1 MSNPWFRLYSEF
13 ASDHKMQMMSEAYQR
28 RYVMLL
34 CLRCSNGDVTL
45 QDEEVAFQLRISS
58 DEWSETKAAFIG
70 KNLIDKHNRVLAWE
84 RRQFISDSSVER
96 VRKHRE
102 KVKHERNVTVT
113 PPDTE
118 QNRTDAEQSREKNS
132 TTAAVAAAPAPKKSV
147 VVSDQNF
154 DRFWDAYDYKLSR
167 HKALKAWQSISPD
180 DELAEKI
187 IAAALIYNKA
197 NPTRAYYKHATTWLN
212 GRNWEDNPNDLLPKI
227 ARMQEPRKTE
237 HQLRQDATAR
247 AIFGHLYTENPAL
260 KTIEGEVIDATENA
274 TRLLG

>member
-58 DEWSETKAAFIG
+58 DEWSQTKAVFVA

-132 TTAAVAAAPAPKKSV
+132 IATDVALPVATKKSV
-147 VVSDQNF
+147 AVSDESF
-154 DRFWDAYDYKLSR
+154 DRFWVAYDYKLGR
-167 HKALKAWQSISPD
+167 HKALKAWQSINPD
-180 DELAEKI
+180 AELAEKI
-187 IAAALIYNKA
+187 IAAAMTYNRS
-197 NPTRAYYKHATTWLN
+197 NPTRTYYKHATTWLN
-212 GRNWEDNPNDLLPKI
+212 GKHWEDDPSTLLPKI
-227 ARMQEPRKTE
+227 ARMQQPPKTE
-237 HQLRQDATAR
+237 HQRRQDATAR
-247 AIFGHLYTENPAL
+247 ALFPHMFTNQQSNV
-260 KTIEGEVIDATENA
+260 IEGDVIDATENPP
-274 TRLLG
+274 RLLG